1 MKLTLISK
9 IALVS
14 SLTLTNFVPQLAVY
28 GSPFEQQEV
37 NQEEFIAIAKPYG
50 NNKYNLLIL
59 RQIPGQQPCWQEMNS
74 DPVTVE
80 PLLLNFDFTGSCQR
94 NTDSNGY
101 SIRVAQEDYGLDYLL
116 RIVERDGELVLVGTN
131 RSDLSQPEI
140 IIGRTHG
147 LAPGFLKIDLD
158 PNWRFTRRAYNG
170 QTLGHVYLT
179 ADDKTAINNPTP
191 SRGENKTATANL
203 DTETGEPITEITFTA
218 GKSSSETASPV
229 GEKPRSSANANA
241 LPPPPTP
248 HSSTPSTPPPLPAF
262 SDLPPLAPPTT
273 QNANNVVP
281 PPSRNKLG
289 EVVGSLSRPTSSKM
303 SQGTTASGYRVV
315 VAANDSQDQYRV
327 RSLYPDAFKTSYNGR
342 SMLQVGLFSSRDNA
356 QKAYQSLENAGLD
369 AIIIP

>member
-1 MKLTLISK
+1 MKLPLISK

-59 RQIPGQQPCWQEMNS
+59 RQIPGQRQCWQEMNS
-74 DPVTVE
+74 NPVTIE

-116 RIVERDGELVLVGTN
+116 RIVERDGELVLVGTH
-131 RSDLSQPEI
+131 RSDPNQPEI

-158 PNWRFTRRAYNG
+158 PSWRFTRRAYNG

-179 ADDKTAINNPTP
+179 ADDKTAINTPTP
-191 SRGENKTATANL
+191 SRDENTSFE
-203 DTETGEPITEITFTA
+203 TETGEPITEITFTA
-218 GKSSSETASPV
+218 GKSSSGTASPV
-229 GEKPRSSANANA
+229 AKQPSASPNPNP
-241 LPPPPTP
+241 LPSPPTP
-248 HSSTPSTPPPLPAF
+248 NSSTPTTPPPLPAF
-262 SDLPPLAPPTT
+262 SDLPPLSPPTT
-273 QNANNVVP
+273 QNANDVVP
-281 PPSRNKLG
+281 PPSRNNLG

-303 SQGTTASGYRVV
+303 SQSTTASGYRVI

-327 RSLYPDAFKTSYNGR
+327 RSLYPDAFPTSYNGR

-356 QKAYQSLENAGLD
+356 QKAYQSLESAGLD